1 MTPMR
6 KNGFTKICEQCGAA
20 YYVQAYRA
28 SGSKFCS
35 MKCVWAGCPKPRQTA
50 RVEKTCQAC
59 QKPFTVIRHR
69 ATIALFCSKTCSGSD
84 HMTKKHSAARVPASS
99 PLMKVCRSCGIEKP
113 KTQFFKHAHALDGY
127 RTDCKRCRRG
137 VSSLRRERVRQAT
150 PPWVDFEA
158 IRALYIQADFMS
170 EVTGVP
176 HHVDHYYPIKGKT
189 MCGLHVAANMRI
201 VPDTVNARKHD
212 MEPIVP
218 AQPLCCAWPMA
229 YPHDIICEEPLWQSS
244 PPPT

>member
-1 MTPMR
+1 MR
-6 KNGFTKICEQCGAA
+6 GRPKTGTTKSCATCGRAFYAQKHRHEQ
-20 YYVQAYRA
+20 
-28 SGSKFCS
+28 KFCS
-35 MKCVWAGCPKPRQTA
+35 YACRPKMPLGPRIS
-50 RVEKTCQAC
+50 RTCEVC
-59 QKPFTVIRHR
+59 DKPFDVLPHR
-69 ATIALFCSKTCSGSD
+69 ENARFCSQWCMGSH
-84 HMTKKHSAARVPASS
+84 HMTKKHAANRIDASS
-99 PLMKVCRSCGIEKP
+99 PDRKVCRACGVEKP
-113 KTQFFKHAHALDGY
+113 KTQFFRHADALDGY

-158 IRALYIQADFMS
+158 IRALYIQADIMS

-212 MEPIVP
+212 LEPVVP
-218 AQPLCCAWPMA
+218 AQPLCCAWPVA
-229 YPHDIICEEPLWQSS
+229 YPHDLICEEPLWPSS
-244 PPPT
+244 RPQI